1 LIVRPSS
8 VDDVI
13 AAVRFAREE
22 RLVVAVRGGG
32 HSVAGFSTCDGGM
45 VLDMSRMREVTVDP
59 VRRTA
64 RAEGGAH
71 LSQLDK
77 AAQAHGL
84 VCPVGVVGH
93 TGVAGLTLG
102 GGMGRL
108 HRKLGLT
115 VDNLLAVDLITAEG
129 EKIRAS
135 EEENPDLFWGLRG
148 AGANFGVATSFEFRL
163 HPLEGTIFQG
173 MVGFPVDRSL
183 EVVEHVREF
192 VAIHDD
198 VHVALAFTKAAELN
212 DQPVFL
218 VGSTHAGSVE
228 EAESDLRVF
237 RRLNPLMDT
246 FQPRSYLV
254 VQAMA
259 DEAQGWGQRFY
270 TKAGFLAEL
279 SDEVVA
285 LCAAE
290 VETIPPGA
298 EISLWTFGGA
308 VGRVPDDAMAYTGRN
323 APFNISAELSWTD
336 PADDEGRMAWG
347 RAAFAKIKP
356 FMTTGRYVNDV
367 VEAETDGAQIYGKA
381 KYERLVG
388 LKRKYDP
395 DNFFRLNQN
404 IKP

>member
-1 LIVRPSS
+1 
-8 VDDVI
+8 
-13 AAVRFAREE
+13 
-22 RLVVAVRGGG
+22 
-32 HSVAGFSTCDGGM
+32 
-45 VLDMSRMREVTVDP
+45 
-59 VRRTA
+59 
-64 RAEGGAH
+64 
-71 LSQLDK
+71 
-77 AAQAHGL
+77 
-84 VCPVGVVGH
+84 
-93 TGVAGLTLG
+93 
-102 GGMGRL
+102 
-108 HRKLGLT
+108 
-115 VDNLLAVDLITAEG
+115 
-129 EKIRAS
+129 
-135 EEENPDLFWGLRG
+135 
-148 AGANFGVATSFEFRL
+148 
-163 HPLEGTIFQG
+163 
-173 MVGFPVDRSL
+173 
-183 EVVEHVREF
+183 
-192 VAIHDD
+192 

-323 APFNISAELSWTD
+323 ARFNISAEVSWTD
-336 PADDEGRMAWG
+336 PADDEGRIAWG

-388 LKRKYDP
+388 LKRKFDP

-404 IKP
+404 IRP

>member
-1 LIVRPSS
+1 LRILHHG
-8 VDDVI
+8 
-13 AAVRFAREE
+13 AR
-22 RLVVAVRGGG
+22 
-32 HSVAGFSTCDGGM
+32 VAGGDAAAITGVKRQRTGAVLAAHIAGGTQ
-45 VLDMSRMREVTVDP
+45 VSIEHWKKAVEAQDALSYDEPPDWYYP
-59 VRRTA
+59 VRESLGAALLKSGQAAEAEAVFRADLKRNPRSGRSLFGLLESLKAQKRT
-64 RAEGGAH
+64 
-71 LSQLDK
+71 SDTQWV
-77 AAQAHGL
+77 Q
-84 VCPVGVVGH
+84 
-93 TGVAGLTLG
+93 
-102 GGMGRL
+102 
-108 HRKLGLT
+108 
-115 VDNLLAVDLITAEG
+115 
-129 EKIRAS
+129 S
-135 EEENPDLFWGLRG
+135 EFESAWKDSPLRLRG

-336 PADDEGRMAWG
+336 PADDEGRIAWG

-388 LKRKYDP
+388 LKRKFDP